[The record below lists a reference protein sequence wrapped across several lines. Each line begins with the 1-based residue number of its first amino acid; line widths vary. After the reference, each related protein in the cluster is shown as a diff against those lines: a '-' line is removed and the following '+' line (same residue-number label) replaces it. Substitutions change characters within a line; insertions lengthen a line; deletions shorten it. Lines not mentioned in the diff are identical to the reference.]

1 MAIEDQPFVYKTRL
15 NKGLYAF
22 YYATEGFATTGILT
36 FLPLYVR
43 NYLSIP
49 EDILGIL
56 LAIAAIPAFI
66 KVVYGLV
73 SDSRPIG
80 GMGHRRPYVLMS
92 IPMTIGAW
100 LLFPFVTEAI
110 MFTALVFLAAIGFS
124 MGDTAVDA
132 WAVEITPKSDRGS
145 MMGIAWGAQG
155 IASVMGVL
163 VTTIVGPTFG
173 FTTAFAM
180 LGTIQGVGGLVWFI
194 FAREKPMVDTTT
206 ILGTLSV
213 MKEELSHRYL
223 WLAFLAF
230 IFGGFVFGVGSN
242 FMTLFFEDVIGAS
255 ETEIGLL
262 VLVWSLMFFI
272 GGAIG
277 GSVYDRFEDHRTG
290 VYAIAPIYAI
300 SLFMLTLN
308 QPGAY
313 ELAYATTIFYGL
325 GSGLTTAAV
334 MGFAARITPAVVAGT
349 VFALITSFVNI
360 GRSGLGNVYLG
371 YMVTNYDYTLAFA
384 IGALIAIPIILL
396 ARFIDHPRLHEQSSE
411 ESTVEDPT
419 YRDE

>member
-1 MAIEDQPFVYKTRL
+1 MAIEEEPFVYRKRL
-15 NKGLYAF
+15 NKTLYAF

-36 FLPLYVR
+36 FLPLYIR
-43 NYLSIP
+43 NYLFIP
-49 EDILGIL
+49 EEVLGIL

-66 KVVYGLV
+66 KVVYGLI

-80 GMGHRRPYVLMS
+80 GMGHRRPYVLIS

-110 MFTALVFLAAIGFS
+110 MFTAVVFVAAIGFS

-132 WAVEITPKSDRGS
+132 WAVEITPKSERGS

-163 VTTIVGPTFG
+163 VVTIVGPTYG
-173 FTTAFAM
+173 FALAFAM
-180 LGTIQGVGGLVWFI
+180 LGIIQGVGGIVWFV
-194 FAREKPMVDTTT
+194 FAREKPMVDKRT
-206 ILGTLSV
+206 IRGTLGAV
-213 MKEELSHRYL
+213 KEELGHRYL

-242 FMTLFFEDVIGAS
+242 FMTLFFEDIVGAS
-255 ETEIGLL
+255 ETEIGIL
-262 VLVWSLMFFI
+262 VLVWSLMFFV

-277 GSVYDRFEDHRTG
+277 GSVYDRFKDHRTG
-290 VYAIAPIYAI
+290 IYAIAPVYAI

-325 GSGLTTAAV
+325 GSGLTVAAV
-334 MGFAARITPAVVAGT
+334 MGFAARITPAIVAGT

-360 GRSGLGNVYLG
+360 GQAGLGNVYLG
-371 YMVTNYDYTLAFA
+371 FMVANFDYTLAFM
-384 IGALIAIPIILL
+384 IGALVCIPIILL
-396 ARFIDHPRLHEQSSE
+396 AREAIAVE
-411 ESTVEDPT
+411 EST
-419 YRDE
+419 YGDE